1 VRIAIIAFVA
11 GVVWLQQQAA
21 LPPAGTYG
29 VAAVLLA
36 LAAWGAGRA
45 SAGAPSRLLL
55 LALCAVLFGA
65 GYAGLRAE
73 LRLAD
78 RLAPALEQ
86 RPLQVVGHVVGLP
99 QQSDYGPRLRFAVEQ
114 APAGVPSLLLL
125 SDYSKPTTAWAT
137 GQRWQ
142 LQLRLKQPHG
152 SANPGGGDYEAWL
165 LGEGIGA
172 TGTIAKPG
180 RQRLARDD
188 YSPGTLLDRARAVLA
203 QHIRNQ
209 LAGQPYAEVI
219 VALVVGE
226 QSGISQAQW
235 QLFRNTGITHLVS
248 ISGLHITLVA
258 SLLAG
263 LGGWLW
269 RRSPRLTLRLPA
281 RHAALLLGVAAA
293 FGYSLLAG
301 FSVPTQRT
309 CFMLAVAAA
318 ALLSGRALPVSRIWL
333 LALGLTVLLDPW
345 AVLAAG
351 FWLSYLTVGAML
363 WALAGQRGEVTG
375 WQAKLRQW
383 GAVQWAATL
392 GSLPLLLIL
401 FQQLPLSS
409 PLANAIAIPLVSSVA
424 TPLALLGMLDPSG
437 LLLLL
442 AHKVLQCTLWLL
454 TPLAGDKLLW
464 SQSAPAAWALLP
476 AALAVLALLLPRGAP
491 GKLAATVLLLPLLLP
506 RSSEL
511 AEGEYRATVYDVGQ
525 GLAVLVETRDHSLL
539 FDTGPQGGGGRLL
552 PGALR
557 AAGIR
562 RLDTLL
568 LSHDDN
574 DHTGGA
580 PALLASVPVRQ
591 ILGVPA
597 PGVPIPAAMP
607 LLPRQPCLKG
617 LQWQWEGVRFDILH
631 PSGNEPM
638 DSDDNARSC
647 VLRVS
652 ARGGSLL
659 IPADIGKAQEA
670 QLLASGTPL
679 RTDILLLPHHGSG
692 GSSSTAFVD
701 AVSPQLA
708 IASAGYLNRHHH
720 PQAAVVDRYLAAG
733 STVWRSDRDG
743 AILITVKQSGWQAQR
758 WRALRARYWSGT
770 PAAAMPGMTS
780 ANLAPVR

>member
-1 VRIAIIAFVA
+1 MRTAIIAFVA
-11 GVVWLQQQAA
+11 GVVWLQQQAV
-21 LPPAGTYG
+21 LPPAGAYG

-36 LAAWGAGRA
+36 LTVLAAGHATVGSLPRLA
-45 SAGAPSRLLL
+45 LLAISTLLL
-55 LALCAVLFGA
+55 GA

-86 RPLQVVGHVVGLP
+86 RPLLITGHVVGLP
-99 QQSDYGPRLRFAVEQ
+99 QQSDYGPRLRLAVEQ
-114 APAGVPSLLLL
+114 APPGVPSLLLL
-125 SDYSKPTTAWAT
+125 SDYAKPATNWAT

-165 LGEGIGA
+165 LSEGIGA
-172 TGTIAKPG
+172 TGSIAPKG
-180 RQRLARDD
+180 RQRLAADD
-188 YSPGTLLDRARAVLA
+188 YAPRTLLDRARALLA

-258 SLLAG
+258 GLLG
-263 LGGWLW
+263 GVGGWLW

-318 ALLSGRALPVSRIWL
+318 ALLSGRALSVSRIWL
-333 LALGLTVLLDPW
+333 LALGITVLLDPW

-363 WALAGQRGEVTG
+363 WALAGQRGEAAG
-375 WQAKLRQW
+375 WRNKLQQW

-401 FQQLPLSS
+401 FQQLPLTS
-409 PLANAIAIPLVSSVA
+409 PLANAIAIPLISSVA
-424 TPLALLGMLDPSG
+424 TPLALLGTLDPSG

-442 AHKVLQCTLWLL
+442 AHKVLQFTLWLL
-454 TPLAGDKLLW
+454 TPLAGDTLLW
-464 SQSAPAAWALLP
+464 SQAAPPAWAMLP
-476 AALAVLALLLPRGAP
+476 ALVAVLILLLPRGAP
-491 GKLAATVLLLPLLLP
+491 AKLAAAALLLPLLLP
-506 RSSEL
+506 RL
-511 AEGEYRATVYDVGQ
+511 NLLGDGEYRATVYDVGQ
-525 GLAVLVETRDHSLL
+525 GLAVLVETRDHRLL
-539 FDTGPQGGGGRLL
+539 FDTGPSSGGGRLL

-557 AAGIR
+557 AAGVST
-562 RLDTLL
+562 LDTLL

-591 ILGVPA
+591 LLGVP
-597 PGVPIPAAMP
+597 PPPTPALAGS
-607 LLPRQPCLKG
+607 LPAIQPCLAG
-617 LQWQWEGVRFDILH
+617 QQWQWEGVRFDMLH
-631 PSGNEPM
+631 PGPDQLLSR
-638 DSDDNARSC
+638 DDNARSC

-652 ARGGSLL
+652 APGGSLL
-659 IPADIGKAQEA
+659 IPADIGRLEEA
-670 QLLASGTPL
+670 NLLASGTPL
-679 RTDILLLPHHGSG
+679 RSDILLLPHHGSG
-692 GSSSTAFVD
+692 GSSSPAFVS
-701 AVSPQLA
+701 AVSPHLA
-708 IASAGYLNRHHH
+708 IASAGYLNRHRH
-720 PQAAVVDRYLAAG
+720 PQPAVVARYSENG
-733 STVWRSDRDG
+733 SQVWRSDHDG

-758 WRALRARYWSGT
+758 WRALHARYWSGPVTGTT
-770 PAAAMPGMTS
+770 PTIARMTLS
-780 ANLAPVR
+780 TAP